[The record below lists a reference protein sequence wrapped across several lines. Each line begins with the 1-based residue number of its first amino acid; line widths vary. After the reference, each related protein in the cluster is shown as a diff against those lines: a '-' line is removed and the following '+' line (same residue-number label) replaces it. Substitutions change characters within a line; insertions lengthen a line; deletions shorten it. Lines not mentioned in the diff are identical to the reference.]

1 MAPAKKAAAPAKS
14 LSEMLGNDKNEEVT
28 TPVDEPVVV
37 DKPNDVDVEG
47 NDRVET
53 NILPDPMAGKTE
65 PYVGDDGQVS
75 TIPVWQEN
83 PEHNLGKV
91 HPDVLPQPDPVHQ
104 AQTSKVVHVTQFAG
118 VNVND
123 DKGFPEQDPD
133 EEQLDESSTSEFA
146 PENKNDDKNLKRDED
161 E

>member
-14 LSEMLGNDKNEEVT
+14 LSEMLGSDENKEVT

-37 DKPNDVDVEG
+37 DDPNNVDVEG

-53 NILPDPMAGKTE
+53 NTMPDSMAGKSDPFIGE
-65 PYVGDDGQVS
+65 DGQVS
-75 TIPVWQEN
+75 TVPVWQEN

-91 HPDVLPQPDPVHQ
+91 HPDVLPQPEPTHQ
-104 AQTSKVVHVTQFAG
+104 TQTSRVIHVTQFAG

-123 DKGFPEQDPD
+123 DKGFPERDSD
-133 EEQLDESSTSEFA
+133 EEYPDGDSESEFA
-146 PENKNDDKNLKRDED
+146 PENENDDKNIKRNE
-161 E
+161 EE